1 MSWLDVGPLDD
12 LPRRGARV
20 VRVGDVDIAVFRTG
34 EGRVFALRDR
44 CPHRGGPL
52 SQGIVHGERVT
63 CPLHEWVIDLRS
75 GNAVGADIGCTPAFA
90 TRVADGRVAL
100 DVPTGIVDASAE
112 ASDKAG
118 AAAPKNGGVAGEAR
132 RVGDAAFDP
141 RTDALFERA

>member
-1 MSWLDVGPLDD
+1 MSWLDVGPLDA

-20 VRVGDVDIAVFRTG
+20 VHVAGLDIAVFRTG

-75 GNAVGADIGCTPAFA
+75 GNAVGADTGCTPAFA
-90 TRVADGRVAL
+90 VRVTEGRVEI
-100 DVPTGIVDASAE
+100 DVPPAMVSASAE
-112 ASDKAG
+112 AHTVSARVG
-118 AAAPKNGGVAGEAR
+118 AAPAETQHVGEAS
-132 RVGDAAFDP
+132 FDP
-141 RTDALFERA
+141 RADALFERA